1 MAPPDSPE
9 LPLALSPGK
18 APRRPA
24 IRAEATR
31 PPLARMLRLHE
42 LIRGGSFP
50 NCHSLATELEVSPKT
65 IQRDVDFMRD
75 RMDLPLEY
83 CPLRRGFHYTRE
95 VSAFPSLSMSEGEMI
110 ALLVAQKALEQ
121 YRGTAFEK
129 PLQAAF
135 SKMTSQL
142 RDEGTF
148 SFQELSR
155 AISFRPV
162 GYAIQEL
169 KVFETLSRALLEGRV
184 VEFDYHKLR
193 SQKSE
198 RRRIEPYHLGCIDNQ
213 WYLIGHDLVRSKL
226 RTFALTRLAR
236 PRLLK
241 KTFRRPPDF
250 SLATM
255 MSESFSAFETPK
267 PSRVILRLDPFGA
280 RLAAER
286 VWHPS
291 QKLKPLPGGA
301 AELTLLVG
309 LAPDLENWIL
319 GWGSHALVLEPHPL
333 RERIASIARSMAL
346 QYSA

>member
-9 LPLALSPGK
+9 LPLVLSTGK
-18 APRRPA
+18 APRR
-24 IRAEATR
+24 RARRADKTR

-42 LIRGGSFP
+42 LIQGGTHP
-50 NCHSLATELEVSPKT
+50 NCHSLAKELEVSPKT

-75 RMDLPLEY
+75 RMHLPLEY
-83 CPLRRGFHYTRE
+83 CPLHRGFHYTRE
-95 VSAFPSLSMSEGEMI
+95 VTSFPSLTMSEGEI
-110 ALLVAQKALEQ
+110 VALLVAQKALEQ

-129 PLQAAF
+129 PLHAAF
-135 SKMTSQL
+135 AKMTSQL
-142 RDEGTF
+142 QDEGTF
-148 SFQELSR
+148 SFQELGR

-169 KVFETLSRALLEGRV
+169 KVFETLSQALLHGRV

-193 SQKSE
+193 SAKSE

-213 WYLIGHDLVRSKL
+213 WYLIGHDLVRAKL
-226 RTFALTRLAR
+226 RTFALTRLSH
-236 PRLLK
+236 PRILK
-241 KTFRRPPDF
+241 KTFRPPADF
-250 SLATM
+250 SVSSM

-286 VWHPS
+286 LWHPS

-301 AELTLLVG
+301 AELTLHVG

-319 GWGSHALVLEPHPL
+319 GWGNHALVLEPHPL